1 MTDFNITPVE
11 ELIDEIRRGG
21 RILILDDRD
30 DTRNEGVVMVAAEHC
45 TAEHVTFMA
54 RQARGLV
61 CLGLTAERCLQLNL
75 PPMVD
80 RDDSESPR
88 FTLSIEAAQGIDT
101 GISAADRALTVQVA
115 VASHAKPADIVQPG
129 HIFPLAAEAG
139 GVLTRAGHTEAAVD
153 YARIAGLTPA
163 GVIADVLDENGEL
176 ADGPALARFVE
187 QHGIKVGTV
196 ADLIHYRIAN
206 ERTVERIREGS
217 LQTAYGE
224 FQLVAYR
231 DTTAGDIHIALSLGE
246 IDADQPTLARVHA
259 STTLR
264 DIAADASAGASS
276 WSAHKSLEAI
286 AEEGRGVLVI
296 LGRSESTEQLLGS
309 LDAALNPSE
318 PSDAPPVESYN
329 TVGVGSQ
336 ILRDLGVGKIRVMG
350 APIKYNAISGFGLEV
365 TDFLTP

>member
-1 MTDFNITPVE
+1 MTDLHITPVE

-30 DTRNEGVVMVAAEHC
+30 ETSNEGVVMVAAEHC

-61 CLGLTAERCLQLNL
+61 CLGLTAERCMQLNL

-80 RDDSESPR
+80 RDDSDSPR

-115 VASHAKPADIVQPG
+115 VASHAQPADVVQPG

-139 GVLTRAGHTEAAVD
+139 GVLNRAGHTEAAVD

-176 ADGPALARFVE
+176 ADGPALVRFVQE
-187 QHGIKVGTV
+187 HGLKVGTV
-196 ADLIHYRIAN
+196 ADLIQYRIAN
-206 ERTVERIREGS
+206 EHTIERIREGA

-224 FQLVAYR
+224 FQLFAYR
-231 DTTAGDIHIALSLGE
+231 DTTSGDVHIALSQGD
-246 IDADQPTLARVHA
+246 IDPSQPTLARVHA

-264 DIAADASAGASS
+264 DIAASISRNPS

-286 AEEGRGVLVI
+286 AAAGRGVLVI
-296 LGRSESTEQLLGS
+296 LGRSESDEQLISS
-309 LDAALNPSE
+309 LDAALNPAA
-318 PSDAPPVESYN
+318 PVDAQPLESYN
-329 TVGVGSQ
+329 TIGAGSQ
-336 ILRDLGVGKIRVMG
+336 ILRDLGVGKIRLMG
-350 APIKYNAISGFGLEV
+350 PPIKYNAISGFGLEV

>member
-1 MTDFNITPVE
+1 M
-11 ELIDEIRRGG
+11 
-21 RILILDDRD
+21 
-30 DTRNEGVVMVAAEHC
+30 
-45 TAEHVTFMA
+45 
-54 RQARGLV
+54 
-61 CLGLTAERCLQLNL
+61 
-75 PPMVD
+75 
-80 RDDSESPR
+80 
-88 FTLSIEAAQGIDT
+88 
-101 GISAADRALTVQVA
+101 
-115 VASHAKPADIVQPG
+115 
-129 HIFPLAAEAG
+129 
-139 GVLTRAGHTEAAVD
+139 
-153 YARIAGLTPA
+153 
-163 GVIADVLDENGEL
+163 
-176 ADGPALARFVE
+176 E
-187 QHGIKVGTV
+187 QHRIKVGTV

-296 LGRSESTEQLLGS
+296 LGRSESTEQLLSS

-318 PSDAPPVESYN
+318 TTDAPPVESYN